1 MCIIVKLLI
10 ILPSWSVLTSL
21 DGVDQCNLPWVWRTS
36 SNTSLDPW
44 KLVQSMIWIP
54 VNGNIAI
61 ILFTLGSWIMFQIK
75 LVQLSYFMKTPLTYG
90 MIFKNISLELIVF
103 TLHSLNK
110 LYSLVIQEERNH
122 NPIVIND
129 DYASLFN
136 GAKNS
141 QSCWLRK
148 R

>member
-1 MCIIVKLLI
+1 
-10 ILPSWSVLTSL
+10 
-21 DGVDQCNLPWVWRTS
+21 
-36 SNTSLDPW
+36 
-44 KLVQSMIWIP
+44 
-54 VNGNIAI
+54 
-61 ILFTLGSWIMFQIK
+61 
-75 LVQLSYFMKTPLTYG
+75 MKTPLTYG

-141 QSCWLRK
+141 QS
-148 R
+148 